1 MPIAAYDRVRE
12 STTTTG
18 TGTITLAGVAAGPYQ
33 SFAVVG
39 NGNQCVYCIADQS
52 GVGNDWE
59 VGIGTY
65 STTGPSLARTTVTGS
80 SNSGNLVNFPAGVKD
95 VFVVYSAAR
104 SVDLGDVG
112 TAPNQVPLNQYLG
125 KLAFEDVVDTISNN
139 PYYDTA
145 ISDVEPTLNLD
156 FVNSKTLDSRI
167 TFARATTAT
176 YYDGKSSAVAE
187 QNLLTQSQTLATSP
201 WTFSSGGT
209 GVTSVTQNATTAPDN
224 TTTSNLLLASNT
236 SAGHFIY
243 STVILTSGI
252 TYTYSVYAKAG
263 TNNFLQL
270 NFGGDVAFANFDLS
284 AGTVGTSASC
294 TASIVNAGSGW
305 YRCIVGAVTP
315 TANRNPEINIANSA
329 SMTVNAS
336 WSAAGTETIYA
347 WGAQLEQRASATAY
361 NATTTQAL
369 TNYIPALQTAPINV
383 ARLDYNPVTGTP
395 NGLLIE
401 EARTNVALN
410 SGTLSN
416 FTNGAGFTNKAS
428 ADIAPDGSQNAV
440 ALTEDTTSGG
450 HTNQYNLPGTYNAN
464 TAYTYSI
471 YVKKYSYNTHL
482 IQLYDLS
489 NNCGALIT
497 FNISTGT
504 VSATSTSG
512 SNFTSVSSAITP
524 VGNGWYRCSVTATI
538 TLASTFMLLQN
549 YLNTAGSYLGNGWNA
564 TLLWGAQLE
573 AGAFPTS
580 YIPTVAS
587 QVTRALDNAQI
598 TGANLNGFYNIAQ
611 GSWFASYTAKATS
624 IFPRIVGMNSGK
636 TPLYYTA
643 SSLVAGLYDGGA
655 AIATA
660 NGATSNSIAKMSS
673 SWVGTTGA
681 LCLNGGSVATG
692 NQPNGYSTITFVS
705 IGSDQAGSQF
715 LNSTIQKISYYP
727 IALSNAELQ
736 EMTS

>member
-1 MPIAAYDRVRE
+1 M
-12 STTTTG
+12 
-18 TGTITLAGVAAGPYQ
+18 
-33 SFAVVG
+33 
-39 NGNQCVYCIADQS
+39 
-52 GVGNDWE
+52 
-59 VGIGTY
+59 
-65 STTGPSLARTTVTGS
+65 
-80 SNSGNLVNFPAGVKD
+80 
-95 VFVVYSAAR
+95 
-104 SVDLGDVG
+104 
-112 TAPNQVPLNQYLG
+112 
-125 KLAFEDVVDTISNN
+125 
-139 PYYDTA
+139 
-145 ISDVEPTLNLD
+145 
-156 FVNSKTLDSRI
+156 
-167 TFARATTAT
+167 
-176 YYDGKSSAVAE
+176 
-187 QNLLTQSQTLATSP
+187 
-201 WTFSSGGT
+201 
-209 GVTSVTQNATTAPDN
+209 
-224 TTTSNLLLASNT
+224 
-236 SAGHFIY
+236 
-243 STVILTSGI
+243 
-252 TYTYSVYAKAG
+252 
-263 TNNFLQL
+263 
-270 NFGGDVAFANFDLS
+270 
-284 AGTVGTSASC
+284 
-294 TASIVNAGSGW
+294 
-305 YRCIVGAVTP
+305 
-315 TANRNPEINIANSA
+315 
-329 SMTVNAS
+329 
-336 WSAAGTETIYA
+336 
-347 WGAQLEQRASATAY
+347 
-361 NATTTQAL
+361 
-369 TNYIPALQTAPINV
+369 
-383 ARLDYNPVTGTP
+383 
-395 NGLLIE
+395 LIE

>member
-65 STTGPSLARTTVTGS
+65 STTGPSLARNTVTGS

-112 TAPNQVPLNQYLG
+112 TAPNQIPLNQYLG
-125 KLAFEDVVDTISNN
+125 KLAFMDVLDTISNN
-139 PYYDTA
+139 PYYDTQ

-167 TFARATTAT
+167 TFTRSTTAT

-187 QNLLTQSQTLATSP
+187 QNLLLQSQTLATSP

-209 GVTSVTQNATTAPDN
+209 GVTSVTQNSATAPDG
-224 TTTSNLLLASNT
+224 TTTANLLLAANT
-236 SAGHFIY
+236 SASHFIY

-252 TYTYSVYAKAG
+252 AYTYSVYAKAG
-263 TNNFLQL
+263 TNNYLQL
-270 NFGGDVAFANFDLS
+270 NFGGDPAYANFDLS

-329 SMTVNAS
+329 SMAVNAS

-361 NATTTQAL
+361 NATTTAAL
-369 TNYIPALQTAPINV
+369 TNYIPALQTAPNNV
-383 ARLDYNPVTGTP
+383 ARLDYNPITGTP

-401 EARTNVALN
+401 EARTNLATYSSAIGGTNWSTARTTVALN
-410 SGTLSN
+410 QN
-416 FTNGAGFTNKAS
+416 
-428 ADIAPDGSQNAV
+428 IAPDGSLTV
-440 ALTEDTTSGG
+440 TIVTEDTNTNSHGVYQAYSPTTATNYSLTFYMKAKTRTFGFISFYGG
-450 HTNQYNLPGTYNAN
+450 INDCTIFN
-464 TAYTYSI
+464 
-471 YVKKYSYNTHL
+471 
-482 IQLYDLS
+482 LS
-489 NNCGALIT
+489 NGTIT
-497 FNISTGT
+497 FN
-504 VSATSTSG
+504 G
-512 SNFTSVSSAITP
+512 SNITSSSASITP
-524 VGNGWYRCSVTATI
+524 VGNGWYRCTT
-538 TLASTFMLLQN
+538 
-549 YLNTAGSYLGNGWNA
+549 
-564 TLLWGAQLE
+564 TLLTTSASGFNFQVGPTNSGSAISYTGDGLSGIYIWGAQLE

-655 AIATA
+655 AIVTA